1 MLILIISKKDQFS
14 NNILSYLLSNNILI
28 NEHSEKEYIF
38 YDFCF
43 NQNNE
48 LCKAVVVNDFLYLT
62 NLDVDY
68 FEAKFNTECE
78 FLIISSHKSEKQ
90 KIDII
95 SIHLCG
101 NFNKNELGGEE
112 RSFSIAYLNAFEFV
126 YNQLINAKLPDN
138 LIFNVEATH
147 HGPSLKRQVL
157 YYEIGPDDKAY
168 NNKEYLAFYLKILFE
183 FIKTNYHYK
192 KTPIILIGSPHYL
205 DKQLLKSIETKLKEK
220 YNLQNITF
228 SHILPK
234 YSINDLL
241 TLTDNDLELIFMK
254 LLTAS
259 QTDLVVLN
267 KDYMKSLTRI
277 SSIFEKINKERANY
291 II

>member
-90 KIDII
+90 KI
-95 SIHLCG
+95 C
-101 NFNKNELGGEE
+101 
-112 RSFSIAYLNAFEFV
+112 
-126 YNQLINAKLPDN
+126 
-138 LIFNVEATH
+138 
-147 HGPSLKRQVL
+147 
-157 YYEIGPDDKAY
+157 
-168 NNKEYLAFYLKILFE
+168 
-183 FIKTNYHYK
+183 
-192 KTPIILIGSPHYL
+192 
-205 DKQLLKSIETKLKEK
+205 
-220 YNLQNITF
+220 
-228 SHILPK
+228 
-234 YSINDLL
+234 
-241 TLTDNDLELIFMK
+241 
-254 LLTAS
+254 
-259 QTDLVVLN
+259 
-267 KDYMKSLTRI
+267 
-277 SSIFEKINKERANY
+277 
-291 II
+291 